1 MENKSY
7 KLRYLPLFEQDL
19 ISTANY
25 ITNVLKNEDAA
36 IRLVDDVEAAI
47 LERLNNPVA
56 FEPYPSAKKNVTTL
70 TIGFMYAITL
80 FIM

>member
-25 ITNVLKNEDAA
+25 ITNVFK
-36 IRLVDDVEAAI
+36 
-47 LERLNNPVA
+47 ERGRSN
-56 FEPYPSAKKNVTTL
+56 SS
-70 TIGFMYAITL
+70 G
-80 FIM
+80 